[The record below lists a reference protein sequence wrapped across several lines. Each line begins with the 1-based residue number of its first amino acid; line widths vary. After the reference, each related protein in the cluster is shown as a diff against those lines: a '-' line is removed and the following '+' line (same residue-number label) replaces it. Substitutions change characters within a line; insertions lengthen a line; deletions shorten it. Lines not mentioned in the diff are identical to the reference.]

1 MWHGKYNFF
10 DYKYH
15 IEGYSGQDYMSPIQY
30 IMTAIGV
37 VGIVLLLFFLR
48 NSKKERSKKMLWI
61 MGIVFT
67 SLYIIKTSW
76 ESYFDIKIGGGFNI
90 WILPFDTCSI
100 FMPALLVAGLSKK
113 DSFIE
118 RVAAVWLATIG
129 FAGGIANFIFLRGL
143 NYYPMFSFGALY
155 SFFWH
160 LAMVFVALYIPVT
173 RFHKFVWQDIFIAMI
188 PMGLY
193 SLFVIPFNYVKN
205 LDFMLLNGAGGVPL
219 IEGLATKLIDAH
231 LRVFATLLMLV
242 AYLFAS
248 ALFVGIY
255 IGVDKLIY
263 NIQSRKQQSH
273 N

>member
-1 MWHGKYNFF
+1 MWHGEYKFF
-10 DYKYH
+10 DYKGN
-15 IEGYSGQDYMSPIQY
+15 IAGYNGQDYMSPIQY

-48 NSKKERSKKMLWI
+48 KTKKETSKKILWI

-76 ESYFDIKIGGGFNI
+76 ESYWDIKIGGGFNI

-100 FMPALLVAGLSKK
+100 FMPALLVAGLAKK

-129 FAGGIANFIFLRGL
+129 FAGGLANFIFLRGL
-143 NYYPMFSFGALY
+143 KYYPMFTFGALY

-160 LAMVFVALYIPVT
+160 LAMVFVAFYIPAT
-173 RFHKFVWQDIFIAMI
+173 RFHKFVWQDMFIAMI
-188 PMGLY
+188 PMGLVG
-193 SLFVIPFNYVKN
+193 LFVIPFNYIKD

-219 IEGLATKLIDAH
+219 IEGLASKLIDAH
-231 LRVFATLLMLV
+231 LRVFATILMLV
-242 AYLFAS
+242 AYLAAS
-248 ALFVGIY
+248 ALMVGIY
-255 IGVDKLIY
+255 IGIDKLTQLIK
-263 NIQSRKQQSH
+263 RK
-273 N
+273 NA